1 MIDFKYHYEQNIND
15 INTVHQSAVELL
27 MNDLQMTEEK
37 LKDTTVILVRT
48 QIEKEGLI
56 VDLSFLEQELNE
68 EKKLRTQDQD
78 SARIAAEDSNNLKIE
93 EIDCIRQDGQEK
105 MQLLIENNEINLLT
119 EIGTYVQIKILS

>member
-1 MIDFKYHYEQNIND
+1 
-15 INTVHQSAVELL
+15 

-78 SARIAAEDSNNLKIE
+78 SARIAAEDSNNFKIE

>member
-15 INTVHQSAVELL
+15 INTVHQSAVGLL